1 MRRSRPRPSDLVA
14 TGLWLL
20 AGGFL
25 VVASIGGPEGDCT
38 RANHDAYVAA
48 SERVGLWI
56 FGSAL
61 AMAERRRSSPP
72 VRSAEVAGDRGS
84 SARSSHSVPLGAACL
99 FGFFALLELVGF
111 GCLE

>member
-20 AGGFL
+20 VGGFL

-38 RANHDAYVAA
+38 RANHEAYVAA

-61 AMAERRRSSPP
+61 AMAGAAAFLAAGALRRGRGGSRI
-72 VRSAEVAGDRGS
+72 VRALVALCS
-84 SARSSHSVPLGAACL
+84 LGAACL